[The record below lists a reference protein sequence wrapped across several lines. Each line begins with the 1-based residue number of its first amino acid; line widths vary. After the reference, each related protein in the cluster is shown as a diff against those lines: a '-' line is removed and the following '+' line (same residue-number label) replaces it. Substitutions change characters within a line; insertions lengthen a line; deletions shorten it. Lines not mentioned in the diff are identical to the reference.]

1 MDHPMNELYFQIY
14 VDQRL
19 GPSVPRFI
27 APPRRRRERPGLRSL
42 AGTALSGLRDL
53 LIGTP
58 VLRSSAP
65 GSFVR

>member
-14 VDQRL
+14 IDERL

-27 APPRRRRERPGLRSL
+27 APPRRRREQVSL
-42 AGTALSGLRDL
+42 WRLSGTALSRLRDL
-53 LIGTP
+53 LVGTP

-65 GSFVR
+65 DGLRR